1 MEFLNHLSSNDLK
14 DLFDALVYDEDGE
27 KRFTEGLTLS
37 EEYKRHGNDYAKY
50 AERIAEELQRYG
62 ANSFASVLRG
72 TRVLYREILCEVC
85 NKLKVNYNKK
95 SDTTLI
101 EENMLSSILQKSLE
115 KMSDEEIRELCDEL
129 GVKNTNKLGKQALS
143 TATLTLFRMDGFKSY
158 QLALIVAN
166 AVIKA
171 IFQRGLSLGANA
183 ALTRGL
189 SILAGPIGWVI
200 TGVWTA
206 IGIAGPAYRVTVPA
220 CVLVATL
227 RLKLKAEQ
235 EARLKA
241 EQAKQAER
249 EADKKK
255 MWYLVIVFCI
265 LIGLAVLAVFYM
277 KGKHHS
283 SNNPKNGV
291 EKLKNPSH
299 KD

>member
-1 MEFLNHLSSNDLK
+1 
-14 DLFDALVYDEDGE
+14 
-27 KRFTEGLTLS
+27 
-37 EEYKRHGNDYAKY
+37 
-50 AERIAEELQRYG
+50 
-62 ANSFASVLRG
+62 
-72 TRVLYREILCEVC
+72 
-85 NKLKVNYNKK
+85 
-95 SDTTLI
+95 
-101 EENMLSSILQKSLE
+101 MLSSILQKSLE

-143 TATLTLFRMDGFKSY
+143 TAALTLFRMGGFKSY

-189 SILAGPIGWVI
+189 SILTGPVGWII

-206 IGIAGPAYRVTVPA
+206 IDIAGPAYRVTVPA
-220 CVLVATL
+220 CVLVVTL
-227 RLKLKAEQ
+227 RKKLKAERETKLKAEQ
-235 EARLKA
+235 
-241 EQAKQAER
+241 AER
-249 EADKKK
+249 EANKTKK

-283 SNNPKNGV
+283 SNNPSNNPKSGV
-291 EKLKNPSH
+291 ENLKNPSH
-299 KD
+299 KN